1 MGGHRTLEG
10 QRPVHPECPKLDRSN
25 SKCQC
30 DELWGY
36 WDGTDAELDYSINI
50 AERQSK
56 KRRARTSTGAQCTT
70 ELDGET
76 TYGGEHP
83 GFSDEEEEPWEG
95 FWKESEHLNSVKQR

>member
-36 WDGTDAELDYSINI
+36 WDGTDAELDSLIKQCEYEESRN
-50 AERQSK
+50 RQIQS
-56 KRRARTSTGAQCTT
+56 APSMQDGWPT
-70 ELDGET
+70 ELDDN
-76 TYGGEHP
+76 P
-83 GFSDEEEEPWEG
+83 DDEDLAG
-95 FWKESEHLNSVKQR
+95 FWRESERLKDLRKNRKDS